1 MLSLLLLR
9 TAELQCIK
17 VMTSNYWTTL
27 APLKPR
33 LTLASYTG
41 TGALTALIVN
51 LKTAVNTVASL
62 SMSNGLPESEREVT
76 RLVSVPNRQLIC
88 RLQAAEWA
96 GWLSDYMQG
105 FTMINGAIVKTL
117 LRIL

>member
-1 MLSLLLLR
+1 MY
-9 TAELQCIK
+9 K
-17 VMTSNYWTTL
+17 VMTAITGRHW
-27 APLKPR
+27 PLSSQDCGP
-33 LTLASYTG
+33 LASYTG
-41 TGALTALIVN
+41 TVALTALIVN

-62 SMSNGLPESEREVT
+62 NVSIGLAESEREVT